1 MDEPVFRG
9 CPMTGRGMLR
19 VLSGLVNLKLT
30 KIQLSAVFSGFKEVT
45 AGQLDLNLITS
56 EYQLT
61 QLQGV
66 QSAADY
72 VVHVCNAGKD
82 KDKQTYCPGHTYDKL
97 TKDEWLAHKDDE
109 CPYCHTSRFIMADKP
124 GSPGVIEL
132 TPRWSMSYFGW
143 DTVVKS
149 IMERKEVMT
158 RFRRARGE
166 APPPGS
172 FRASPAWREM
182 QPRLPEVVANSPNTA
197 HFILG
202 VDWMTMGKNGTWSV
216 GVIMVKLLDVPP
228 EVCGKRVNSS
238 VLAIIDGGQHQP
250 HLTGFL
256 DLICRDIRQHVLGPG
271 DLGVLVEPHPG
282 PGVDGVAPAR
292 VEPVRIYGVPVMSIA
307 DTPAAA
313 TWSRGMGHSAL
324 KLCLCCNIS
333 KPPNP
338 PTEKAPLGY
347 STPTLQT
354 LPGNQQQDYVYI
366 WDVRMKFTHEEIMQ
380 RGAPFRHGWSTREP
394 REAGCHGQPLLP
406 LLLPWL
412 DARFAYL
419 VAVEHCLLYGLL
431 KHLLEWWMSAEGL
444 DGKVRQEMEKR
455 CKAIQSPSDFGRDL
469 GDIVNRQ
476 GWRMEDF
483 KHWLLYF
490 SPIVL
495 RGNLLPQPHRG
506 IWAGLEGACIHYLTP
521 GAADSATPVGM
532 AAGHAHLQTY
542 TANLELCRKDPQL
555 ANNHWDNQGK
565 LTVPS
570 NLFSPNTHTSS
581 CRLKVQE
588 ENVGR
593 TCLFGELW
601 IERVLHDLKSI
612 TTSGIPGPQLDA
624 HIAKRAAM
632 QNASSKLHDRTDPD
646 GQQDYNARLRDEVF
660 GDGQQAL
667 LLGAGSTVC
676 PLPNSPGAMVQ
687 GCIKA
692 VEDVRASDDNTPW
705 RTHHVKRLFAEPLT
719 PEEAEEEAREAPR
732 VAGPAAV
739 DLVRYYQRAE
749 CNGTTVLSRVYK
761 RPFKRNSTWASMP
774 FRTSSDTI
782 VIWAGHVQF
791 WVRLEH
797 PKLPG
802 VYLRLA
808 ARLYPDHSRR
818 LQQEQEQE
826 QEQEQPIKGNSRL
839 ATRMQQVLQGQAA
852 LAEPSSTGLQQQRRQ
867 PAQPRPSALGGM
879 HKGYGDEHLYMFEA
893 NRIHTVFVCSFE
905 DGEGYGRM
913 YFVPANNLSRS

>member
-1 MDEPVFRG
+1 
-9 CPMTGRGMLR
+9 
-19 VLSGLVNLKLT
+19 
-30 KIQLSAVFSGFKEVT
+30 
-45 AGQLDLNLITS
+45 
-56 EYQLT
+56 
-61 QLQGV
+61 
-66 QSAADY
+66 
-72 VVHVCNAGKD
+72 
-82 KDKQTYCPGHTYDKL
+82 
-97 TKDEWLAHKDDE
+97 
-109 CPYCHTSRFIMADKP
+109 
-124 GSPGVIEL
+124 
-132 TPRWSMSYFGW
+132 
-143 DTVVKS
+143 
-149 IMERKEVMT
+149 
-158 RFRRARGE
+158 
-166 APPPGS
+166 
-172 FRASPAWREM
+172 
-182 QPRLPEVVANSPNTA
+182 
-197 HFILG
+197 
-202 VDWMTMGKNGTWSV
+202 
-216 GVIMVKLLDVPP
+216 
-228 EVCGKRVNSS
+228 
-238 VLAIIDGGQHQP
+238 
-250 HLTGFL
+250 
-256 DLICRDIRQHVLGPG
+256 
-271 DLGVLVEPHPG
+271 
-282 PGVDGVAPAR
+282 
-292 VEPVRIYGVPVMSIA
+292 
-307 DTPAAA
+307 
-313 TWSRGMGHSAL
+313 MGHSAL

-380 RGAPFRHGWSTREP
+380 RGAPFEHGWSTREP

-444 DGKVRQEMEKR
+444 DSKVRQEMEKR

-521 GAADSATPVGM
+521 GAPDSATPAGM

-542 TANLELCRKDPQL
+542 TANLELCRKDPRL

-601 IERVLHDLKSI
+601 IERILHDLKSI

-692 VEDVRASDDNTPW
+692 VEDVRASDANSPW

-739 DLVRYYQRAE
+739 DPVRYYQRAE
-749 CNGTTVLSRVYK
+749 CNGTTVLSSVYK

-808 ARLYPDHSRR
+808 VSRIFLTRPTSHPSLFAATGQAVPRPQQAAAAGAGAAVRAGTGAADQGEQQAGDQDAAGVAGPSGVGGAQQHRPAAAEEAAGTGGPRKSRR
-818 LQQEQEQE
+818 LAANASQ
-826 QEQEQPIKGNSRL
+826 R
-839 ATRMQQVLQGQAA
+839 QANQA
-852 LAEPSSTGLQQQRRQ
+852 RPVA
-867 PAQPRPSALGGM
+867 AQPRPSALGGM
-879 HKGYGDEHLYMFEA
+879 HKGYGDEHWYMFEA

-905 DGEGYGRM
+905 DGWHGLQDGSYAGWVPPVLVRPAASAGRRRRARRRGG
-913 YFVPANNLSRS
+913 VAGKQQPDARELARSDRPTLLDSRILTIECPLMEHFIVLVKLA